1 MARSVAL
8 ASLRRLRTAGRVTTR
23 TGDEVV
29 AADLLRVHPAHS
41 MSERQILLA
50 IGTRPEAIKLAP
62 VALALRRESWAAVRI
77 LSTSQHRHLVQPAL
91 ASFGIAVDR
100 DLDVM
105 RRGQSLVALC
115 GRLMLALDPAIV
127 QERPD
132 IAIVQGD
139 TTTAFAVA
147 FACASHR
154 VPVVHIE
161 AGLRSGDRGQPF
173 PEEHNRELITR
184 VAARHYAPT
193 ESARQNLLREGIA
206 DASIAVVG
214 NPVVDALR
222 LQEGVVDAST
232 FASTDGRRLV
242 VVTAHRRENFGEP
255 LRRIC
260 RAVRALADRPD
271 VAVLFPTHL
280 NPEAR
285 RVAEQELGS
294 HRHVRL
300 VEPLD
305 YPHMVAALRAC
316 AFVMT
321 DSGGLQEEAPALGK
335 PVLVL
340 RNVTE
345 RPEGVACGAARIVG
359 TDEARIV
366 AAAASLLDDHVA
378 YAAMAQV
385 RHPYGAGDAAKKVVD
400 DMRLRFA
407 DG

>member
-1 MARSVAL
+1 
-8 ASLRRLRTAGRVTTR
+8 
-23 TGDEVV
+23 
-29 AADLLRVHPAHS
+29 

-62 VALALRRESWAAVRI
+62 VALALRREPWASVRVMT
-77 LSTSQHRHLVQPAL
+77 TSQHRHLVQPAL
-91 ASFGIAVDR
+91 ASFGVGIDR

-105 RRGQSLVALC
+105 RRGQSLVALS
-115 GRLMLALDPAIV
+115 GRLLLALDPAIV

-132 IAIVQGD
+132 LAIVQGD

-147 FACASHR
+147 FACAMHR
-154 VPVVHIE
+154 IPVAHVE
-161 AGLRSGDRGQPF
+161 AGLRSGDRAQPF

-184 VAARHYAPT
+184 VASRHYAPT
-193 ESARQNLLREGIA
+193 EAARQNLLREGVA
-206 DASIAVVG
+206 DAAIAVVG
-214 NPVVDALR
+214 NPVVDALQ
-222 LQEGVVDAST
+222 LQQGAVDASA
-232 FASTDGRRLV
+232 FAPTDGRRLV
-242 VVTAHRRENFGEP
+242 VVTAHRREHFGEP
-255 LRRIC
+255 LRRVC

-271 VAVLFPTHL
+271 VVVLFPTHL

-285 RVAEQELGS
+285 RVAEAELGG
-294 HRHVRL
+294 HPHVRL

-305 YPHMVAALRAC
+305 YPQMVAALRAC

-366 AAAASLLDDHVA
+366 AAASSLLDDHAA

-385 RHPYGAGDAAKKVVD
+385 RHPYGTGDAAKKIVMD
-400 DMRLRFA
+400 LRRRFA
-407 DG
+407 NG